1 MSRTH
6 ILALGL
12 LALATAPAF
21 AADLPVK
28 ARPPMA
34 PVETVWNWS
43 GFYIGVNGGYGWA
56 RSEHVDVRGVTSGT
70 FNQRGGLVGGTVG
83 YNWQTGGAVLG
94 LEADLD
100 WAHINGSAVCGTL
113 NVLSTCFTNMQ
124 AFGTVR
130 GRLGYAAGSWM
141 PYITGGLA
149 LADLK
154 VGQSIPG
161 VVGNEDWRAGWTVGA
176 GLEWMFAPSWSMKAE
191 YLYADFGNS
200 AISYNGA
207 PLTVNVSERNVNIIR
222 GGINYH
228 FNWGGGPVMAR
239 Y

>member
-1 MSRTH
+1 MARAH
-6 ILALGL
+6 FLALGL
-12 LALATAPAF
+12 LAFAAAPAF

-28 ARPPMA
+28 ARQPIA
-34 PVETVWNWS
+34 PIETVWNWS
-43 GFYIGVNGGYGWA
+43 GFYVGVNGGYGWA
-56 RSEHVDVRGVTSGT
+56 RSSHTDTAGVTSGG

-83 YNWQTGGAVLG
+83 YNWQMGGAVLG
-94 LEADLD
+94 LEGDLD
-100 WAHINGSAVCGTL
+100 WAHINGSTPCGAG
-113 NVLSTCFTNMQ
+113 STCFTDMRS
-124 AFGTVR
+124 FGTVR
-130 GRLGYAAGSWM
+130 GRLGYAAGNWM

-149 LADLK
+149 LADLR
-154 VGQSIPG
+154 VGQSIAAVP
-161 VVGNEDWRAGWTVGA
+161 GNEDWRAGWTVGA
-176 GLEWMFAPSWSMKAE
+176 GLEWMFAPSWSLKAE

>member
-1 MSRTH
+1 MTRTH
-6 ILALGL
+6 ILTLGM

-56 RSEHVDVRGVTSGT
+56 TSTHTAPGFTSGG
-70 FNQRGGLVGGTVG
+70 FNQRGGLVGGTIG

-100 WAHINGSAVCGTL
+100 WAHINGSTPCGVGL
-113 NVLSTCFTNMQ
+113 VSTCFTNMQ

-130 GRLGYAAGSWM
+130 GRLGYAAGNWM

-149 LADLK
+149 LADLS
-154 VGQSIPG
+154 VGQNFPG
-161 VVGNEDWRAGWTVGA
+161 VINNTDWRAGWTIGG
-176 GLEWMFAPSWSMKAE
+176 GLEYLFTPGWSAKVE

-200 AISYNGA
+200 AIGYGG
-207 PLTVNVSERNVNIIR
+207 PLGINVSERNVNIIR

-228 FNWGGGPVMAR
+228 FNWGGGPVVAR

>member
-1 MSRTH
+1 MARSH
-6 ILALGL
+6 LLALGM

-28 ARPPMA
+28 ARPMA

-56 RSEHVDVRGVTSGT
+56 RSAHTDTAGVTSGT
-70 FNQRGGLVGGTVG
+70 FNQRGGLIGGTVG
-83 YNWQTGGAVLG
+83 YNWQMGATVLG
-94 LEADLD
+94 FEGDLD
-100 WAHINGSAVCGTL
+100 WARINGSTPCG
-113 NVLSTCFTNMQ
+113 VASTCFTNMQ

-130 GRLGYAAGSWM
+130 GRLGYAAGNWM

-149 LADLK
+149 LADLS
-154 VGQSIPG
+154 VGQNFPG
-161 VVGNEDWRAGWTVGA
+161 VVGNTDWRAGWTVGA
-176 GLEWMFAPSWSMKAE
+176 GLEFLFSPGWSLKAE

-200 AISYNGA
+200 AIGYNGA

-228 FNWGGGPVMAR
+228 FNWGGPVVAR